1 MSLDLQ
7 PTAAKE
13 LPCTVFFKM
22 TMLKDLTFSILALLL
37 GSQDIRF
44 LVPVLLLNNCVT
56 LGKLRS
62 LDLYVVF
69 GK

>member
-13 LPCTVFFKM
+13 LPRTVFFKM

-37 GSQDIRF
+37 GSQDISF
-44 LVPVLLLNNCVT
+44 LVPVLLI
-56 LGKLRS
+56 
-62 LDLYVVF
+62 
-69 GK
+69 